1 MDIISEFNKSL
12 SSKLDSVVY
21 TENTKT
27 WKVSNLVTI
36 DWEGVLPSP
45 PKNTSDQTKKELIY
59 LQDITN
65 NLSYEDKN
73 LIRLVDKE
81 PLDLYKPIFEKIR
94 QPMPVKDFKKIWK
107 ISEPIVMNLKHKFN
121 RPRPKQLADL
131 LDYSINVAETET
143 HHTPAYPS
151 GHTVYAALGAYLFS
165 DMYPQYSSEFF
176 KMINLAGF
184 ARCLQGVHYPSDNE
198 ASMVIS
204 GAIWQDVRYKLFSNL
219 QPYRSR

>member
-12 SSKLDSVVY
+12 SSRLDSVVY
-21 TENTKT
+21 TNKTRT
-27 WKVSNLVTI
+27 WKVPKIITI
-36 DWEGVLPSP
+36 DWEGVLPEP
-45 PKNTSDQTKKELIY
+45 PKNTSEETKKELQY
-59 LQDITN
+59 LEKLTSK
-65 NLSYEDKN
+65 LGYEEKN
-73 LIRLVDKE
+73 LIDLVDKE
-81 PLDLYKPIFEKIR
+81 PLDLYKPIFSKMGKPI
-94 QPMPVKDFKKIWK
+94 PKKDFEKIWK

-121 RPRPKQLADL
+121 RPRPKQLGDL
-131 LDYSINVAETET
+131 LNYKINVTESKT

-165 DMYPQYSSEFF
+165 DMYPHKSSEFF

-204 GAIWQDVRYKLFSNL
+204 GAIWQDVRYKLFPNL
-219 QPYRSR
+219 QHYRSR